1 MATSSR
7 AIPAPL
13 LVGPVDQGRPLSDE
27 DFACAEFEEP
37 WRYELVDGRVVVMW
51 PDSEAHDDA
60 SEPWR
65 DHLGAYKLTHRHLV
79 DKVVSEAW
87 VRIGRG
93 KYRVADIAVYLP
105 GPRSQQ
111 RRPDRVPEIVV
122 EVLSPGSESYE
133 RDAVEKRAE
142 YHGLGVLEYVLV
154 DYERR
159 RVSVLTQAPGD
170 YQERVLTAGDTY
182 ETALLPGLAI
192 PLDQILPLTA

>member
-37 WRYELVDGRVVVMW
+37 RRYE
-51 PDSEAHDDA
+51 
-60 SEPWR
+60 
-65 DHLGAYKLTHRHLV
+65 
-79 DKVVSEAW
+79 
-87 VRIGRG
+87 
-93 KYRVADIAVYLP
+93 
-105 GPRSQQ
+105 
-111 RRPDRVPEIVV
+111 RPDRVPETVV
-122 EVLSPGSESYE
+122 EVLSPGAESYE

-159 RVSVLTQAPGD
+159 RVSVLTQAPDD

-192 PLDQILPLTA
+192 PLDQILPPAA